1 MRIML
6 DGAVRKLDRSR
17 KLLLSMAALAAITIP
32 IGFGVIY
39 AAPRLSSHGR
49 RSQSGGA
56 NVPDYKYEVAS
67 IKSTKSRPNSHH
79 SDTTGDEYRAANVT
93 LMRLIR
99 EGYLFQFGPGSD
111 DGRVVGGPSWLDS
124 DGFDLDAKI
133 DSSTVE
139 ALNKLAPAEREAARE
154 RMLRSL
160 LAERFK
166 LVVHTETREFP
177 VYVLTL
183 AKNGPKF
190 HEAKAGETYEN
201 AYKLPDGSPAGPGFH
216 TDNET
221 AAGQNVAMET
231 LAGWLSRR
239 LGRTVVDRTGLA
251 GKYDFKFSWTRDE
264 GENSSDPLMSPILGA
279 IQQQL
284 GLKLE
289 SGKGPVDV
297 IVIDHAEKPS
307 GN

>member
-1 MRIML
+1 
-6 DGAVRKLDRSR
+6 
-17 KLLLSMAALAAITIP
+17 
-32 IGFGVIY
+32 
-39 AAPRLSSHGR
+39 
-49 RSQSGGA
+49 
-56 NVPDYKYEVAS
+56 
-67 IKSTKSRPNSHH
+67 
-79 SDTTGDEYRAANVT
+79 
-93 LMRLIR
+93 MRLIR
-99 EGYLFQFGPGSD
+99 EGYLLQFGPGSD

-124 DGFDLDAKI
+124 DGFDFDAKM
-133 DSSTVE
+133 DSSTAE

-166 LVVHTETREFP
+166 LAVHTETREFP

-190 HEAKAGETYEN
+190 HEAKAGDTYEN

-216 TDNET
+216 TDNDT
-221 AAGQNVAMET
+221 ATGQNVAIET
-231 LAGWLSRR
+231 LARWLSRR

-289 SGKGPVDV
+289 SGKGPVEV